1 MDHGRTGSIY
11 FEDPD
16 GNGIDFYFDR
26 YAYPAEG
33 LAVMKDD
40 NKVNGELVLD

>member
-1 MDHGRTGSIY
+1 MTGSIY

-16 GNGIDFYFDR
+16 GNGIEFYFDR
-26 YAYPAEG
+26 YADPAEG